1 MCKDVTELSRDE
13 LIELKQ
19 NFMFELADCGAFAE
33 VLNREY
39 NEPAYVDLDDAD
51 ELIDDKAIYLHYAG
65 ISFTEDDF
73 FCNLKS
79 NEGAE

>member
-1 MCKDVTELSRDE
+1 MCKDVTELSRAE

-19 NFMFELADCGAFAE
+19 NYMYELADCGEFAE

-39 NEPAYVDLDDAD
+39 DEPAYADLADAD
-51 ELIDDKAIYLHYAG
+51 EIISDKFIFEYYAG
-65 ISFTEDDF
+65 IGFVEDDF
-73 FCNLKS
+73 FCNLES

>member
-1 MCKDVTELSRDE
+1 MYRDVTELTRDE

-19 NFMFELADCGAFAE
+19 NYMFELADCGEFAE
-33 VLNREY
+33 VMNREY
-39 NEPAYVDLDDAD
+39 NEPTYADLANAD
-51 ELIDDKAIYLHYAG
+51 EIIFDKFIFEYYAG
-65 ISFTEDDF
+65 ISFAEDDF